1 MWKLPYE
8 NVRPDKLLIHLDI
21 WSRQRL
27 NIKWRSQLNGTE
39 QWKAPKR
46 TWDSVGK
53 EQWISSQECWLVFSC
68 KSYQIRSIF
77 LAKLNSL
84 LIQESSDYPCK
95 CNHITNI
102 LKHIKAWFFFNP
114 LTSVSDHDRI
124 SPYNIKQTNDENK
137 EKYQL
142 GDYKLIQYQILQ
154 TNITRT
160 VWENYLCNLGS

>member
-1 MWKLPYE
+1 MQVLMWKIPYE

-84 LIQESSDYPCK
+84 LIQESSDYPCT

-124 SPYNIKQTNDENK
+124 SPYNINTISSRQVMIIKK
-137 EKYQL
+137 
-142 GDYKLIQYQILQ
+142 
-154 TNITRT
+154 NI
-160 VWENYLCNLGS
+160 S

>member
-1 MWKLPYE
+1 MLQWNLYVKGLVFGNWNGIEIAKLDARFRTVLYFLSIYFIQVLMWKIPYE

-77 LAKLNSL
+77 LAKLNSP
-84 LIQESSDYPCK
+84 LIQESSDYPC
-95 CNHITNI
+95 NHQTNI

-114 LTSVSDHDRI
+114 LTSMSDQDRI
-124 SPYNIKQTNDENK
+124 SPYNI
-137 EKYQL
+137 
-142 GDYKLIQYQILQ
+142 
-154 TNITRT
+154 
-160 VWENYLCNLGS
+160 